1 MKTSLII
8 TENVDPRCP
17 YVWNHLDNTLDNY
30 RKIIKNPHV
39 IICGSGFCP
48 DNIKQK
54 YDMCWNDTYNNYQS
68 GTESFL
74 KILPQAFEI
83 ASAKK
88 HDYVLLSPMLSWI
101 RNIKNL
107 DKKINVLGF
116 RTPEKEVFINDI
128 IYGQI
133 KTVYDFLFNKR
144 WNTSISK
151 EKNIYNNLKNI
162 VGEKSM
168 KNFVTDNSSVDFCKR
183 VVISRAEW
191 EDIKW

>member
-17 YVWNHLDNTLDNY
+17 YVWDHLENTLDKY
-30 RKIIKNPHV
+30 RKINNDLHIM
-39 IICGSGFCP
+39 ICGSGFCP
-48 DNIKQK
+48 NEVKEK
-54 YDMCWNDTYNNYQS
+54 YDTCWNDTYNNYQS
-68 GTESFL
+68 SIESFL
-74 KILPQAFEI
+74 KILPQTFEI
-83 ASAKK
+83 AFEKK
-88 HDYVLLSPMLSWI
+88 QTHILLTPMLSWI
-101 RNIKNL
+101 ENIKPL
-107 DKKINVLGF
+107 DKKINILGF
-116 RTPEKEVFINDI
+116 RTLEKEIFINDI
-128 IYGQI
+128 VYGQI

-162 VGEKSM
+162 VGEKNM